1 MELKSISRLAELMAR
16 HGLSELEI
24 KENDT
29 SIRLCRPLNVVSPD
43 VVPMAEAR
51 AVEYTVP
58 EGVSPVAAASA
69 EPAPASAAA
78 APVEESRFITAPMLG
93 TFFSAASPDDP
104 AFVAEGDEVTADTV
118 VCIIEA
124 MKVMNEIKAE
134 TSGTITKILVPN
146 GSPVEFG
153 QKLFE
158 IR

>member
-1 MELKSISRLAELMAR
+1 MSRGISLRRCWGPSSVRRRRMLRL
-16 HGLSELEI
+16 
-24 KENDT
+24 
-29 SIRLCRPLNVVSPD
+29 
-43 VVPMAEAR
+43 
-51 AVEYTVP
+51 
-58 EGVSPVAAASA
+58 
-69 EPAPASAAA
+69 
-78 APVEESRFITAPMLG
+78 
-93 TFFSAASPDDP
+93 
-104 AFVAEGDEVTADTV
+104 FVAEGDEVTPDTV

>member
-1 MELKSISRLAELMAR
+1 MELKSISRLADLMAR

-29 SIRLCRPLNVVSPD
+29 SIRLCRPLNGM
-43 VVPMAEAR
+43 VVPAMPEVPVSEAF
-51 AVEYTVP
+51 
-58 EGVSPVAAASA
+58 
-69 EPAPASAAA
+69 PASE
-78 APVEESRFITAPMLG
+78 PTSVTREEPSSAVPSVDEPRYITAPMLG
-93 TFFSAASPDDP
+93 TFFSAAEPDAP
-104 AFVAEGDEVTADTV
+104 ALVSEGDVVTPDTV

-146 GSPVEFG
+146 GSPIEFG

>member
-1 MELKSISRLAELMAR
+1 MELKSISRLAELMAK

-29 SIRLCRPLNVVSPD
+29 AIRLCRPLNNVQAGAGEVVEP
-43 VVPMAEAR
+43 PAITE
-51 AVEYTVP
+51 ELP
-58 EGVSPVAAASA
+58 EEPSATELSA
-69 EPAPASAAA
+69 EPEPEEAA
-78 APVEESRFITAPMLG
+78 RYITAPMVG
-93 TFFSAASPDDP
+93 TFFSAAEPEAS
-104 AFVAEGDEVTADTV
+104 ALVAEGDVVEPETV

>member
-1 MELKSISRLAELMAR
+1 MELKSISRLAELMAK

-29 SIRLCRPLNVVSPD
+29 AIRLCRPVHGMAGGAAVVEEMPAGD
-43 VVPMAEAR
+43 FPAETA
-51 AVEYTVP
+51 ET
-58 EGVSPVAAASA
+58 EAS
-69 EPAPASAAA
+69 ETAPAED
-78 APVEESRFITAPMLG
+78 VRYITAPMLG
-93 TFFSAASPDDP
+93 TFFSAATPEAS
-104 AFVAEGDEVTADTV
+104 ALVSEGDVVTPETV

>member
-29 SIRLCRPLNVVSPD
+29 SIRLCRPLNDAMVP
-43 VVPMAEAR
+43 PMAM
-51 AVEYTVP
+51 AVENEP
-58 EGVSPVAAASA
+58 VSVYEKSSVTA
-69 EPAPASAAA
+69 EPVKEE
-78 APVEESRFITAPMLG
+78 PVDESRYITAPMLG
-93 TFFSAASPDDP
+93 TFFSAATPDAP
-104 AFVAEGDEVTADTV
+104 AFVAEGDEVTPDTV

>member
-1 MELKSISRLAELMAR
+1 MELKSISRLAELMAK

-29 SIRLCRPLNVVSPD
+29 SIRLSRPVYGMVEPPP
-43 VVPMAEAR
+43 VPGE
-51 AVEYTVP
+51 E
-58 EGVSPVAAASA
+58 
-69 EPAPASAAA
+69 APAEQQFEEKPAETEAAEQSPA
-78 APVEESRFITAPMLG
+78 DETRYITAPMLG
-93 TFFSAASPDDP
+93 TFFSAATPEAS
-104 AFVAEGDEVTADTV
+104 AYVAEGDVVTPDTV

>member
-29 SIRLCRPLNVVSPD
+29 SIRLCRPVGGMGVPAMPEVSLPEEA
-43 VVPMAEAR
+43 PFSSSSPAAEEPSSA
-51 AVEYTVP
+51 AVE
-58 EGVSPVAAASA
+58 
-69 EPAPASAAA
+69 EPL
-78 APVEESRFITAPMLG
+78 EETARYITAPMLG
-93 TFFSAASPDDP
+93 TFFSAATPDAP
-104 AFVAEGDEVTADTV
+104 PLVAEGDMVTPDTV

-134 TSGTITKILVPN
+134 TSGTITKVLVPN
-146 GSPVEFG
+146 GSPIEFG

-158 IR
+158 VR

>member
-1 MELKSISRLAELMAR
+1 MA
-16 HGLSELEI
+16 
-24 KENDT
+24 
-29 SIRLCRPLNVVSPD
+29 
-43 VVPMAEAR
+43 M
-51 AVEYTVP
+51 AVENEP
-58 EGVSPVAAASA
+58 VSVYEKSSVTA
-69 EPAPASAAA
+69 EPVKEEPAD
-78 APVEESRFITAPMLG
+78 ESRYITAPMLG
-93 TFFSAASPDDP
+93 TFFSAATPDAP
-104 AFVAEGDEVTADTV
+104 AFVAEGDEVTPDTV

>member
-29 SIRLCRPLNVVSPD
+29 SIRLCRPLNVVSPG
-43 VVPMAEAR
+43 VMPLAAEP

-58 EGVSPVAAASA
+58 AEGAPVVSAEQAPAAASA
-69 EPAPASAAA
+69 SAEEP
-78 APVEESRFITAPMLG
+78 RFITAPMVG

>member
-1 MELKSISRLAELMAR
+1 MELKSISRLAELMAH
-16 HGLSELEI
+16 HGLTELEI

-29 SIRLCRPLNVVSPD
+29 SIRLCRSAGGVTVPADLVMPPAEEYNVVAPAPS
-43 VVPMAEAR
+43 
-51 AVEYTVP
+51 
-58 EGVSPVAAASA
+58 AASSDS
-69 EPAPASAAA
+69 PSAS
-78 APVEESRFITAPMLG
+78 EEDSARYITAPMLG
-93 TFFSAASPDDP
+93 TFYSAAEPDLP
-104 AFVAEGDEVTADTV
+104 PLVSEGDEVTPDTV

>member
-1 MELKSISRLAELMAR
+1 MELKSISRLAELMAK

-29 SIRLCRPLNVVSPD
+29 SIRLCRPLNNV
-43 VVPMAEAR
+43 MAEPG
-51 AVEYTVP
+51 AVVEPAVTTMEEVP
-58 EGVSPVAAASA
+58 TESAATEFSA
-69 EPAPASAAA
+69 EDDR
-78 APVEESRFITAPMLG
+78 EESVRYITSPMVG
-93 TFFSAASPDDP
+93 TFFSAADP
-104 AFVAEGDEVTADTV
+104 NASALVAEGDVVEPETV

>member
-29 SIRLCRPLNVVSPD
+29 SIRLCRPLNGA
-43 VVPMAEAR
+43 VVPPIAMAAEEEPAI
-51 AVEYTVP
+51 VP
-58 EGVSPVAAASA
+58 ENVPVTA
-69 EPAPASAAA
+69 EPGQPEPS
-78 APVEESRFITAPMLG
+78 EESRYITAPMLG
-93 TFFSAASPDDP
+93 TFFSAATPEAP
-104 AFVAEGDEVTADTV
+104 AFVAEGDVVTPDTV